1 MAQLQLRQL
10 LGLRAPGSSVI
21 PWLHCR
27 EAQWHQKGAQNPRDL
42 AGSWEWGA
50 QTLLCPFSATFG
62 LTSPTPNLAS
72 LPGIF
77 WDLPSQWVEG
87 LGSTPSLKNKR
98 WNSRF
103 FCLRIPYPASPWEL
117 LPPSRFLSGQT
128 WDSEGVPAH
137 GTGGILRSFPAQTI
151 LDSDSFKDRVLLGA
165 EPPQHS
171 SLSPGAAPPGAPDPC
186 RPPPPKCWALS
197 IYFHSK
203 PVLRV
208 AGGDMQGRHRWRG
221 GL

>member
-27 EAQWHQKGAQNPRDL
+27 EAQWHQKGAQNPREL

-50 QTLLCPFSATFG
+50 QTLLCPFSATLG

-151 LDSDSFKDRVLLGA
+151 LDSDSLKTEFCL
-165 EPPQHS
+165 EQ
-171 SLSPGAAPPGAPDPC
+171 SP
-186 RPPPPKCWALS
+186 LS
-197 IYFHSK
+197 IPHSLLELLLLEPQTPADTTTK
-203 PVLRV
+203 VLGSQHLFPQQTS
-208 AGGDMQGRHRWRG
+208 AQGCRR
-221 GL
+221 